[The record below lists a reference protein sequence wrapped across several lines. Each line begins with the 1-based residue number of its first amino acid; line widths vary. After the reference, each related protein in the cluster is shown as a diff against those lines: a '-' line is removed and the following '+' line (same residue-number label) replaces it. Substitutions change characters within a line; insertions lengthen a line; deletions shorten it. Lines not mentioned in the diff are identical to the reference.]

1 LLFFATENKQWTTR
15 NYMKFVDKAKITVK
29 SGDGGAG
36 CISFRRER
44 FVPKGGPDGGDGG
57 NGGNVLIKA
66 SRRLHSLYDFSSRR
80 YFKAQNGR
88 PGKGK
93 NKSGKKG
100 RDIEI
105 LVPAGTMVKDG
116 ETGELLADLVH
127 DNQQILLVEGGEGGK
142 GNKHFT
148 TSTNRAPRF
157 AQEGQKGKEKKLK
170 LDLKLIADIGII
182 GLPNAGKSTLLSR
195 LSNAHPQIADYPF
208 TTLTPNLGVLIFDD
222 KQPLTIADIPG
233 LVEGASNGRGLGH
246 RFLQHIERTGFLLH
260 ILDLHHPSSG
270 DILKDFFI
278 VQEELKLSHPS
289 LIKKDQVIVLNKI
302 DLYSLNNKGID
313 EIFRSFNDMGY
324 ECLAISALTGEGLEQ
339 LKQLLEDKALI

>member
-1 LLFFATENKQWTTR
+1 
-15 NYMKFVDKAKITVK
+15 MKFVDEAEITVK

-44 FVPKGGPDGGDGG
+44 FIPKGGPDGGDGG
-57 NGGNVLIKA
+57 KGGNVLVKA
-66 SRRLHSLYDFSSRR
+66 TRRLHSLYDFSSRR

-88 PGKGK
+88 SGKGK
-93 NKSGKKG
+93 NRSGKKG
-100 RDIEI
+100 RNIEI
-105 LVPAGTMVKDG
+105 LVPVGTMVKDR
-116 ETGELLADLVH
+116 ETGELLTDLVH

-142 GNKHFT
+142 GNKHFA

-157 AQEGQKGKEKKLK
+157 AQEGQKGEEKRLK
-170 LDLKLIADIGII
+170 LELKLIADVGII

-195 LSNAHPQIADYPF
+195 LSDAHPQIADYPF
-208 TTLTPNLGVLIFDD
+208 TTLAPNLGVLTFDD

-260 ILDLHHPSSG
+260 MLDIYHRSSG

-278 VQEELKLSHPS
+278 VQRELKLSHPS

-302 DLYSLNNKGID
+302 DLNPNNNKGIK
-313 EIFRSFNDMGY
+313 ETCRSFNDLGY
-324 ECLAISALTGEGLEQ
+324 ECLAISALTGEGLEE
-339 LKQLLEDKALI
+339 LKQLLKDKALT

>member
-1 LLFFATENKQWTTR
+1 
-15 NYMKFVDKAKITVK
+15 MKFVDEAEITAK

-44 FVPKGGPDGGDGG
+44 FIPKGGPDGGDGG
-57 NGGNVLIKA
+57 KGGNVLVKA
-66 SRRLHSLYDFSSRR
+66 TRRLHSLYYFSSRH
-80 YFKAQNGR
+80 YFKAQDGR
-88 PGKGK
+88 HGKGK
-93 NKSGKKG
+93 NRSGKKG

-105 LVPAGTMVKDG
+105 LVPVGTMVKDR
-116 ETGELLADLVH
+116 ETGELLTDLVH

-142 GNKHFT
+142 GNKHFA

-157 AQEGQKGKEKKLK
+157 AQEGQKGEEKRLK
-170 LDLKLIADIGII
+170 LELKLIADVGII

-195 LSNAHPQIADYPF
+195 LSDAHPQIADYPF
-208 TTLTPNLGVLIFDD
+208 TTLAPNLGVLIFDD

-260 ILDLHHPSSG
+260 MLDIYHPSSG

-302 DLYSLNNKGID
+302 DLSPNNNKGIKG
-313 EIFRSFNDMGY
+313 ICRSFNDLGY
-324 ECLAISALTGEGLEQ
+324 ECLAISALTGKGLVE
-339 LKQLLEDKALI
+339 LKQLLKYKALP